1 MCIKNNYHKF
11 DGMHIN
17 ALELYIH
24 AEIFIYTT
32 VIIISSCIISKIS
45 NARNKAHEGRRLLY
59 GMGKKIQ
66 ESARADTLSKKARRE
81 RVMVIVTI
89 LLALFIILSMMGI
102 LVIILILE
110 PEEVAEVIEKDG
122 INIAEILAK
131 AAQAMNGG

>member
-1 MCIKNNYHKF
+1 
-11 DGMHIN
+11 
-17 ALELYIH
+17 
-24 AEIFIYTT
+24 
-32 VIIISSCIISKIS
+32 
-45 NARNKAHEGRRLLY
+45 
-59 GMGKKIQ
+59 MGKKIQ